1 MPAINKGTQLQRALQ
16 LVAAM
21 RHQGLLP
28 DGITYNT
35 LVSACEKGA
44 LHRKP
49 LKPWRQCCTK
59 ASCQTGSPTVL
70 WSAPVRRVRSA
81 ESLLSQNP
89 LISAYDQGKQL
100 RPALNVCEAMLR
112 DGVPLDV
119 VSYGAVISACEKC
132 KEMRRALNI
141 CDAMLRHGIKPN
153 IVSYNAFI
161 NAK

>member
-1 MPAINKGTQLQRALQ
+1 ML
-16 LVAAM
+16 
-21 RHQGLLP
+21 HQGLLP
-28 DGITYNT
+28 DGVA
-35 LVSACEKGA
+35 LVSAYEKGA
-44 LHRKP
+44 LQQRAP
-49 LKPWRQCCTK
+49 FKPWRQGCTK
-59 ASCQTGSPTVL
+59 ASCQLGSPTVL
-70 WSAPVRRVRSA
+70 WWSAPVRRVRPA

-132 KEMRRALNI
+132 KEMRRALNV

-153 IVSYNAFI
+153 IVSYNALI